1 MPTAKPRVMVTLEE
15 RQHQVLASMS
25 KSTGQSMSSI
35 LGELVDQAM
44 PVLERMAVTFGKLR
58 HMRDAERSKL
68 VDSLEAA
75 QAAFEPLAQEAVGQF
90 DLFLA
95 NVEKASRAPGLPR
108 SGRPGGQAK
117 HRTPPTN
124 RGVTPHP
131 KKRPKAKRGAAS
143 KPIRSKSVFSK
154 KGGGKS

>member
-1 MPTAKPRVMVTLEE
+1 MPTAKPRVMVTLDE

-35 LGELVDQAM
+35 VGELVDQAM
-44 PVLERMAVTFGKLR
+44 PVFERMAVTFGKLR
-58 HMRDAERSKL
+58 HMRDVERSKL

-95 NVEKASRAPGLPR
+95 RVEKASGAARLPR
-108 SGRPGGQAK
+108 SGSPAGLAK
-117 HRTPPTN
+117 PKTPPTN

-131 KKRPKAKRGAAS
+131 AKGRKPKPGAALQPVRR
-143 KPIRSKSVFSK
+143 KKVFSK
-154 KGGGKS
+154 KGGRKS